1 MQEKIKELLKESMK
15 SGDEVGKMTYRG
27 LLSAFMVYLTA
38 NNKKPQ
44 DPIADDEVMQV
55 IKKEIKKREDSI
67 KQFTDAGRAELA
79 DSEIAEKNILMQ
91 FLPAQLSAVEV
102 EKKVL
107 AILEPLKPLDQ
118 KMSGKYIGMCLKE
131 LKDFASGDLVKEA
144 VEKTISS

>member
-55 IKKEIKKREDSI
+55 IKKKS
-67 KQFTDAGRAELA
+67 
-79 DSEIAEKNILMQ
+79 KN
-91 FLPAQLSAVEV
+91 
-102 EKKVL
+102 
-107 AILEPLKPLDQ
+107 
-118 KMSGKYIGMCLKE
+118 
-131 LKDFASGDLVKEA
+131 
-144 VEKTISS
+144 EKTRSNSSQMQVEPSSQTVK

>member
-55 IKKEIKKREDSI
+55 IKKEIKSFRT
-67 KQFTDAGRAELA
+67 QT
-79 DSEIAEKNILMQ
+79 
-91 FLPAQLSAVEV
+91 
-102 EKKVL
+102 
-107 AILEPLKPLDQ
+107 
-118 KMSGKYIGMCLKE
+118 
-131 LKDFASGDLVKEA
+131 
-144 VEKTISS
+144 

>member
-1 MQEKIKELLKESMK
+1 
-15 SGDEVGKMTYRG
+15 
-27 LLSAFMVYLTA
+27 
-38 NNKKPQ
+38 
-44 DPIADDEVMQV
+44 
-55 IKKEIKKREDSI
+55 
-67 KQFTDAGRAELA
+67 
-79 DSEIAEKNILMQ
+79 MQ